1 MVETS
6 AVELKG
12 EAGDGDRDDVDEADV
27 DLMEHERRIEIL
39 QAMLEDASS
48 AAERAQR
55 GVGAIQGPSSFVA
68 RSLRKVQPRHRA
80 RLRSCIEKV
89 VREERGASIERGAPP
104 NWIPTVSEVA
114 QIWNTYFR
122 ERDIEDGKDRG
133 PWYRYRTIC
142 RRVEDQDF
150 ESLPLRGRWFLE
162 LFEDR
167 MAQLSWSS
175 FGEEALRYRI
185 HLDRGR
191 IRMRTGLLED
201 DSERKERH
209 VQPRFT

>member
-12 EAGDGDRDDVDEADV
+12 EAGDDDRDDVDEADV
-27 DLMEHERRIEIL
+27 DLMEEIL

-80 RLRSCIEKV
+80 HLRSCIEKV
-89 VREERGASIERGAPP
+89 VLEERGVSIKRRAPP

-114 QIWNTYFR
+114 QIWNNYFR

-133 PWYRYRTIC
+133 PWY
-142 RRVEDQDF
+142 
-150 ESLPLRGRWFLE
+150 
-162 LFEDR
+162 
-167 MAQLSWSS
+167 
-175 FGEEALRYRI
+175 
-185 HLDRGR
+185 
-191 IRMRTGLLED
+191 
-201 DSERKERH
+201 
-209 VQPRFT
+209 